1 MATNQNG
8 LVWVTS
14 DGCNCMQSGFRLQNG
29 QLVPG
34 GNPTAPN
41 VTTLRNLQSRPG
53 NVVLSNAAWADLYAQ
68 QSNMGSSGLNN
79 TYGLADQ
86 PGRGASDVVRVSVPG
101 SPVGIPT
108 STYTVKFDN
117 TGGGTTADTRYL
129 GDWAQS
135 WQLKNPPPA
144 PSPGMTITGSYGA
157 NSVSHATQ
165 RMANAAWAVKSIQCI
180 ANNQDYYGS
189 NSLAYIDTKPNGSNP
204 TFLPY
209 DLATLVNAEQY
220 NPTIQTVDTPIL
232 FDGIS
237 ALQINIP
244 ANRIVTLNLEVISE
258 GRGRSMLL
266 LNN

>member
-1 MATNQNG
+1 MANQNG
-8 LVWVTS
+8 TIWVTQ
-14 DGCNCMQSGFRLQNG
+14 DGCNCMQSGFAMRNG
-29 QLVPG
+29 QLIQRT
-34 GNPTAPN
+34 NPQAPN
-41 VTTLRNLQSRPG
+41 VTSVREVRQRQG
-53 NVVLSNAAWADLYAQ
+53 NILLSTAAWADLYAQ
-68 QSNMGSSGLNN
+68 QVNAGASGLNN

-86 PGRGASDVVRVSVPG
+86 PGRGASDVVRTAVPG

-117 TGGGTTADTRYL
+117 TGGGATADTRYL

-144 PSPGMTITGSYGA
+144 ASPGLTISGSYGA
-157 NSVSHATQ
+157 NSVSHLTQ
-165 RMANAAWAVKSIQCI
+165 RMANAALAVKSIQVI

-220 NPTIQTVDTPIL
+220 NPTIQSVDTPIL

-237 ALQINIP
+237 ALQVNIP
-244 ANRIVTLNLEVISE
+244 ANRIVTLNLEIISE

-266 LNN
+266 LNS